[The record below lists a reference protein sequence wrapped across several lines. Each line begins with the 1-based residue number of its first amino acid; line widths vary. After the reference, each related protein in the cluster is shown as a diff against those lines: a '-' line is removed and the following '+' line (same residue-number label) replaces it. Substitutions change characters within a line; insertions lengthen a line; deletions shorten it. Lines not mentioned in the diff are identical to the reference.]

1 MAQAQLEKKRLKNLT
16 SVGVQTG
23 PSIEFCVP
31 LCRNKRARFY
41 YSQAY
46 RDFVLAFNINRSK
59 SFIIDRRMWK
69 KLRFHLYNIDNELKK

>member
-1 MAQAQLEKKRLKNLT
+1 MTQAQVDMKRLKNLT

-23 PSIEFCVP
+23 PSIDFCVP

-46 RDFVLAFNINRSK
+46 RDYVLAFNINRSK
-59 SFIIDRRMWK
+59 SFIIDRSMWK
-69 KLRFHLYNIDNELKK
+69 KLRYHLYNIDHELAK